1 MDAPDLEALA
11 REMQVPLDDVAQLYA
26 REFATLAAGARITS
40 FLPILATRKVR
51 TLLRQRCHPRATPA
65 AAQAPTP
72 MPSRAGFPTKLLAL
86 SRHTTSVQAK
96 SYAFAL
102 GSVHKM

>member
-1 MDAPDLEALA
+1 MYAPDLEALA
-11 REMQVPLDDVAQLYA
+11 REMDVPLDDVAQLYA

-51 TLLRQRCHPRATPA
+51 TLLRQRGHPRATPA

-72 MPSRAGFPTKLLAL
+72 MPSRAAQ
-86 SRHTTSVQAK
+86 H
-96 SYAFAL
+96 
-102 GSVHKM
+102 